1 MAFCRVP
8 SLRSVCVSVG
18 SGGEEKENRRQHPNP
33 ISWNPS
39 ECSCEDLI
47 PGQGEGH
54 APERLEERRIRR
66 ERKKGS
72 LPYFISHDRI
82 LRGQG
87 PGPILRSSK
96 KRKSRSFAL
105 CLAKKTRV
113 VLRKKKREALVR
125 PTPPPSWI
133 PTLLL
138 EQNTTSSNPFN
149 LKNLIVKCRP
159 LEMDKMWS
167 TWNTLVLK
175 NEPSPSSSTSS
186 SCDSIPP
193 FPSSRSPSPTDS
205 VPPDRKRIFRLFCE
219 KEKPKLDQKY
229 PGTDPKEMKILLKEA
244 WDQMTL
250 QKKNAY
256 LLNFAPPPETPL
268 PPDGEE
274 LCPAKGCPLT
284 FSPSADRQIIMKHWF
299 KCHSLPDLHVLYTS
313 SLWKRRV
320 PQPIS
325 PQLIKSDPFSPI
337 ETYKPLESSH
347 SDSPEN
353 IEQQNSLLNSA
364 NSNMS
369 LSPSKKDSVVPTELL
384 PYSPEE
390 QIVKSL
396 NDHNEVKQEEE
407 KEVPV
412 VSPPKETKGR
422 GRPRNVKPPSTK
434 SKKPGKAESAK
445 LEFLTHCEYKPGDL
459 VWARIGDSNFWPS
472 VVTIDPQSI
481 RENLGITDN
490 VVKLE
495 ESIPME
501 VEDEFAKSNQGIFN
515 RFETKRGFKYV
526 EFHVDF
532 FGFIRRAWV
541 SARQIFPFTGIED
554 FEKYLQIY
562 QKVYKGKFNNF
573 SKSNNEKW
581 NVAVKDAQTTC
592 HLTGPERIKRIQE
605 LQTNSYQVFK
615 FSRKRKLK
623 SNCSSENEPESIN
636 PTKKRKVEAP
646 SELIA
651 SIPRNVLENEK
662 KKLKSAVNLFCLA
675 NKDRVI
681 EEEEDPKMSEK
692 DINRILMTLWK
703 NLAPTERKF
712 YRQELARLSGVVSNE
727 KLKKS
732 LSLRQKEMTK
742 KKEIVKQLKQ
752 PSPSPSTPST
762 PKVPK
767 AQAEMIGIF
776 KNERF
781 CILCEDV
788 SMKPGDLITCQGTC
802 GNSYH
807 IKCIDNS
814 SISSTDSPT
823 TSWKCKDCVDNIQR
837 CFLCKKGSSS
847 SDKEGDDKDKSKDN
861 NVIEHRL
868 MKCTHKGCIRLYHP
882 SCLTSSSL
890 WPQTI
895 FKPKQILTCPAHMCH
910 TCASDN
916 ISNPVMKYSA
926 KLLKCVRC
934 PTSYHSGDYCVAAGT
949 IQITSTAI
957 ICPKHTSNNNFTNS
971 KSINNVSKKGSSKHI
986 NVSWCFIC
994 SSGGSLICCDF
1005 CPASFHSECLNLPN
1019 LPEGK
1024 YYCQTCCNGRMPLY
1038 REVVWV
1044 KLGAYR
1050 WWPAAVVHPS
1060 ELPENV
1066 NRLNHQ
1072 TGDFPVKFCGSNEYS
1087 WVSHGRTFLYEKG
1100 DSDKMPEGSFCSKK
1114 SITESFRKGLVE
1126 AAEIHLHYLGAKTKR
1141 EAKNVQKKP
1150 PLYQK
1155 IKTNRPYGDVPVYTD
1170 ASSEVQVC
1178 NCDHKSE
1185 NPCNEDSDCI
1195 NRMLMVE
1202 CQMSTCPAKDRCRNM
1217 QFQRRS
1223 YPPLR
1228 VAYTESRGWG
1238 LFVDKPIKKGRFIIE
1253 YVGDLITMEEFR
1265 NRLRKSQAAKEDE
1278 NFYYM
1283 TMDSNR
1289 MIDAGPK
1296 GNIARFMNHSCDPNC
1311 ETQKWTVNGD
1321 TRVGIFT
1328 LKDIPANT
1336 ELTFNYKFE
1345 AVGEVKKTCLCGA
1358 VNCSGYIGK
1367 KPASLKNNGEVTP
1380 RSSQSKKKVKKFKL
1394 IKAWEDVCFRCYKGG
1409 EVLMCDHKTC
1419 PKVYH
1424 LACLSRDKMPHGRWF
1439 CPWHHCVE
1447 CGKSAVSYCV
1457 HCPNAYCKNHE
1468 ATLVEHSLLKNICNE
1483 HDEEDIN
1490 SLVNYYKSEDGSVRK
1505 MLTSPAAPMVKK
1517 AYTRTSTYKRKSHCA
1532 TSYKKKSSDEDTQS
1546 SSESSNAINEVAV
1559 KSKDQSQKSDL
1570 DKTASE
1576 ETATTNTTLTQKPFN
1591 NGVSVPKGEVEL
1603 KPKALTTIEP

>member
-1 MAFCRVP
+1 
-8 SLRSVCVSVG
+8 
-18 SGGEEKENRRQHPNP
+18 
-33 ISWNPS
+33 
-39 ECSCEDLI
+39 
-47 PGQGEGH
+47 
-54 APERLEERRIRR
+54 
-66 ERKKGS
+66 
-72 LPYFISHDRI
+72 
-82 LRGQG
+82 
-87 PGPILRSSK
+87 
-96 KRKSRSFAL
+96 
-105 CLAKKTRV
+105 
-113 VLRKKKREALVR
+113 
-125 PTPPPSWI
+125 
-133 PTLLL
+133 
-138 EQNTTSSNPFN
+138 
-149 LKNLIVKCRP
+149 
-159 LEMDKMWS
+159 
-167 TWNTLVLK
+167 
-175 NEPSPSSSTSS
+175 
-186 SCDSIPP
+186 
-193 FPSSRSPSPTDS
+193 
-205 VPPDRKRIFRLFCE
+205 
-219 KEKPKLDQKY
+219 
-229 PGTDPKEMKILLKEA
+229 
-244 WDQMTL
+244 
-250 QKKNAY
+250 
-256 LLNFAPPPETPL
+256 
-268 PPDGEE
+268 
-274 LCPAKGCPLT
+274 
-284 FSPSADRQIIMKHWF
+284 
-299 KCHSLPDLHVLYTS
+299 
-313 SLWKRRV
+313 
-320 PQPIS
+320 
-325 PQLIKSDPFSPI
+325 
-337 ETYKPLESSH
+337 
-347 SDSPEN
+347 
-353 IEQQNSLLNSA
+353 
-364 NSNMS
+364 
-369 LSPSKKDSVVPTELL
+369 
-384 PYSPEE
+384 
-390 QIVKSL
+390 
-396 NDHNEVKQEEE
+396 
-407 KEVPV
+407 
-412 VSPPKETKGR
+412 
-422 GRPRNVKPPSTK
+422 
-434 SKKPGKAESAK
+434 
-445 LEFLTHCEYKPGDL
+445 
-459 VWARIGDSNFWPS
+459 
-472 VVTIDPQSI
+472 
-481 RENLGITDN
+481 
-490 VVKLE
+490 
-495 ESIPME
+495 
-501 VEDEFAKSNQGIFN
+501 
-515 RFETKRGFKYV
+515 
-526 EFHVDF
+526 
-532 FGFIRRAWV
+532 
-541 SARQIFPFTGIED
+541 
-554 FEKYLQIY
+554 
-562 QKVYKGKFNNF
+562 
-573 SKSNNEKW
+573 
-581 NVAVKDAQTTC
+581 
-592 HLTGPERIKRIQE
+592 
-605 LQTNSYQVFK
+605 
-615 FSRKRKLK
+615 
-623 SNCSSENEPESIN
+623 
-636 PTKKRKVEAP
+636 
-646 SELIA
+646 
-651 SIPRNVLENEK
+651 
-662 KKLKSAVNLFCLA
+662 
-675 NKDRVI
+675 
-681 EEEEDPKMSEK
+681 
-692 DINRILMTLWK
+692 
-703 NLAPTERKF
+703 
-712 YRQELARLSGVVSNE
+712 
-727 KLKKS
+727 
-732 LSLRQKEMTK
+732 
-742 KKEIVKQLKQ
+742 
-752 PSPSPSTPST
+752 
-762 PKVPK
+762 
-767 AQAEMIGIF
+767 
-776 KNERF
+776 
-781 CILCEDV
+781 
-788 SMKPGDLITCQGTC
+788 
-802 GNSYH
+802 
-807 IKCIDNS
+807 
-814 SISSTDSPT
+814 
-823 TSWKCKDCVDNIQR
+823 
-837 CFLCKKGSSS
+837 
-847 SDKEGDDKDKSKDN
+847 
-861 NVIEHRL
+861 
-868 MKCTHKGCIRLYHP
+868 
-882 SCLTSSSL
+882 
-890 WPQTI
+890 
-895 FKPKQILTCPAHMCH
+895 MCH

-1505 MLTSPAAPMVKK
+1505 MLTSPAAPM
-1517 AYTRTSTYKRKSHCA
+1517 
-1532 TSYKKKSSDEDTQS
+1532 KKSSDEDTQS

-1591 NGVSVPKGEVEL
+1591 NGVSVPKGKENIYTSSVNNMSA
-1603 KPKALTTIEP
+1603 KPSLP